1 MKPERYEQFLKCQAK
16 LYRFAYSLVKNVSDA
31 EDIFQDTLI
40 KVWELRTDW
49 DNWSNFEAYIM
60 RMLKNTFLNFKKK
73 NHNRL
78 YVALDDLVETPQL
91 NDTEKGIVITDL
103 RYKFNVLIDKL
114 PEVQKNI
121 LYLRE
126 IEELEYKEI
135 GEILDLT
142 EAQVKV
148 YMFRGRQYLKN
159 TVHGAR

>member
-1 MKPERYEQFLKCQAK
+1 MKPKRYEQFLQGQAK
-16 LYRFAYSLVKNVSDA
+16 LYRFAYSLVKNVGDA

-40 KVWELRTDW
+40 KIWELRKDW
-49 DNWSNFEAYIM
+49 DNWANFEAYTM
-60 RMLKNTFLNFKKK
+60 RMLRNTFLNFKKK
-73 NHNRL
+73 KNDRL
-78 YVALDDLVETPQL
+78 HVELDELIERPQL
-91 NDTEKGIVITDL
+91 NDIERGLIIADL
-103 RYKFNVLIDKL
+103 HYKFNRLIDKL

-148 YMFRGRQYLKN
+148 YLFRGRQHIKN
-159 TVHGAR
+159 KVHGTG